1 MNLTVTVLTGRRPHL
16 LARTLNSFV
25 DHNPGVLDAARLV
38 AMVNG
43 SDQESL
49 DVIAGFPVN
58 VLLATETLAPIGEAT
73 STLAEVAHKRPSRWW
88 LHLEDDWEST
98 GPVPFALAERI
109 LTDYPEVGQV
119 RLRRRD
125 ERVMSKHRVTRQ
137 PIRWMPRDGWVSA
150 KSAHLTFNPA
160 LWRTADIP
168 KAFPCANEVDAMRR
182 WVAAGMHRTGQADPG
197 CFRHIGDQESLRTN
211 GGAE

>member
-16 LARTLNSFV
+16 LRRTLDTFV
-25 DHNPGVLDAARLV
+25 AHNPGVLDKARLV
-38 AMVNG
+38 VMVNG
-43 SDQESL
+43 SDDESL
-49 DVIAGFPVN
+49 EIVTGFPVN
-58 VLLATETLAPIGEAT
+58 VLLATPDLAPIGEAT
-73 STLAEVAHKRPSRWW
+73 STLAAAAHRKPSRWW

-98 GPVPFALAERI
+98 GPVPFDLAGRI

-125 ERVMSKHRVTRQ
+125 EKVMSKHRVTRQ
-137 PIRWMPRDGWVSA
+137 PIRWRPWDGWWSA

-182 WVAAGMHRTGQADPG
+182 WVAAGMHRTAQADPG
-197 CFRHIGDQESLRTN
+197 CFRHIGTDSLRTN
-211 GGAE
+211 GGAP